1 MGEVQIMGT
10 GSYVPE
16 RILTNNEMSKFID
29 TDDQWIRS
37 RTGIGERRITT
48 GENTSKISAK
58 AAINALENAHINAED
73 LDLIIVA
80 TTTPDCYTPST
91 ACIVQG
97 LIGANK
103 AVCFDISAACSGFIY
118 ALNIAYEFLKNR
130 TMKNA
135 LIIGGET
142 LSKILDWNDRGTCVL
157 FGDGAGA
164 AVLSISNEQG
174 ILGNYIASDGRG
186 SNLLKCDAAPVDIN
200 NTILRK
206 EVLGHEVAKSSG
218 YLYME
223 GKEIFKFAV
232 KVMEETIEK
241 LLKETKL
248 DIDSIDYIIPHQAN
262 LRIIDYTIK
271 KLNIDK
277 EKFYINLQNY
287 GNTSAA
293 SIPIA
298 LDEMNRKGLLKKG
311 QNILMVG
318 FGGGLTW
325 GGSIIKWCK

>member
-1 MGEVQIMGT
+1 MGEVQIIGT

-16 RILTNNEMSKFID
+16 RILTNDEISKIID

-48 GENTSKISAK
+48 GENTSNISAK
-58 AAINALENAHINAED
+58 AAINALENAHISAED
-73 LDLIIVA
+73 IDLIIVA

-97 LIGANK
+97 LIGASR

-118 ALNIAYEFLKNR
+118 ALNIAHQFLKNR
-130 TMKNA
+130 AMKNA

-164 AVLSISNEQG
+164 AVLSISDEKG
-174 ILGNYIASDGRG
+174 VLGNYIASDGRG
-186 SNLLKCDAAPVDIN
+186 SDLLKCDAAPVDIN

-206 EVLGHEVAKSSG
+206 EVLGDRVCKSSG
-218 YLYME
+218 YLSME

-241 LLKETKL
+241 LLEETKL
-248 DIDSIDYIIPHQAN
+248 DLSDIDYIIPHQAN
-262 LRIIDYTIK
+262 LRIIDHTIK

-298 LDEMNRKGLLKKG
+298 LDEMNRKGLLKEG
-311 QNILMVG
+311 QNIIMVG